1 MAEPVSIVRAAGAS
15 QILRAEPIAAPVVD
29 TTAAGDSFAAA
40 YIAARLA
47 GADPIEAARAG
58 HRLAGVVVCHPGA
71 IIPRTA
77 MPDEASVTS
86 PQGVAMTAKQDK
98 LLALFKAARV
108 VPVLTIERVEDA
120 VPLARAL
127 VKGGV
132 RTLEVTLR
140 TPVAVES
147 AKAIIAEVPDAIVGI
162 GTILNADDLARAE
175 ALGAKFGISPGAT
188 PELLKAAAASSLPF
202 APGIATASELM
213 AALAHGF
220 DLVKFFPAEQSGGI
234 KALRAL
240 AGPFPQARFCP
251 TGGIGEANASAWLA
265 EPNVVAVG
273 GSWLCP
279 PAEIKSGNWAGI
291 TAICERSMKSLKP
304 VPR

>member
-1 MAEPVSIVRAAGAS
+1 
-15 QILRAEPIAAPVVD
+15 
-29 TTAAGDSFAAA
+29 
-40 YIAARLA
+40 
-47 GADPIEAARAG
+47 
-58 HRLAGVVVCHPGA
+58 
-71 IIPRTA
+71 
-77 MPDEASVTS
+77 
-86 PQGVAMTAKQDK
+86 MTKQDR
-98 LLALFKAARV
+98 LLALFRAARV

-132 RTLEVTLR
+132 RALEVTLR
-140 TPVAVES
+140 TPDAVES
-147 AKAIIAEVPDAIVGI
+147 ARAIIAEVPDAIVGI

-188 PELLKAAAASSLPF
+188 PELLKAAAASNLPF

-213 AALAHGF
+213 TALAHGF

-240 AGPFPQARFCP
+240 AGPFPHAKFCP
-251 TGGIGEANASAWLA
+251 TGGIGGANVSAWLS

-279 PAEIKSGNWAGI
+279 PAEIGSGNWVGI
-291 TAICERSMKSLKP
+291 TAICARSMKSLKP
-304 VPR
+304 DHR